1 MKTISDIRNILQ
13 NKINNNVA
21 PNVIESGL
29 ITDNNGNDFQYE
41 ILEGWDILNAK
52 SCDDN
57 WGKHNLK
64 ILDYI
69 VANFKGNDEQNI
81 QVNSSQLED
90 MHWSWINKHKAYYGN
105 QYNWCFLL
113 VDGIPQ
119 GACLIYHPKIS
130 INNQDNI
137 FYVEYVAS
145 APWNRPNLLAPPRFR
160 GIGTKLLKSIS
171 KYSSSNHKLNAGFSL
186 LALPKAEGYYQKIGM
201 SHFKVRDEDSMKYFE
216 MCSLEHQ
223 VFMEGA

>member
-1 MKTISDIRNILQ
+1 MKKISDIRSILQ

-21 PNVIESGL
+21 PNIIESGV
-29 ITDNNGNDFQYE
+29 IKDNNGNDFQYE
-41 ILEGWDILNAK
+41 ILEGWDIINAK
-52 SCDDN
+52 LCDEN
-57 WGKHNLK
+57 WGTYNLN

-69 VANFKGNDEQNI
+69 VANFESEDEQNK

-90 MHWSWINKHKAYYGN
+90 MHWSWFNKHHHYYDN

-130 INNQDNI
+130 IDNQSNI

-145 APWNRPNLLAPPRFR
+145 APWNRPNLIAPPRFR

-171 KYSSSNHKLNAGFSL
+171 KYSLDNHKLTQGFSL

-201 SHFKVRDEDSMKYFE
+201 NHFNVRDEGSMKYFE
-216 MCSLEHQ
+216 MFSNEHQ